1 MGRGPRALEGLGLR
15 MGDNGGFNWQGKRV
29 LVTGH
34 TGFKGSWL
42 CEMLLG
48 RGAVLS
54 GLALP
59 PETTPALFDQ
69 LGLARR
75 MDHATLDIRDAGAV
89 AARVRDLAPD
99 IVLHL
104 AAQPLVRRSYREPV
118 ETWATN
124 VMGTA
129 HLLDALT
136 RLDRAI
142 AVVVVTTDKVY
153 DNREWVHAYRE
164 TDRLGGHDPYSASK
178 AGTELVAQSWRKS
191 FGGGASGLRIA
202 TARAGNVIG
211 GGDWSEDRILPDL
224 MRALA
229 AGQALSLRNP
239 HAVRP
244 WQHVLDPLAGYLT
257 LAERLATSSEAQWQ
271 DGFNFGP
278 EAVDL
283 RTVRDLVDT
292 ALGHWPGR
300 WVDASDPAAPHEAG
314 RLALTIDKARATLG
328 WAPRWSFET
337 AVSETVSWYRG
348 LHDGQDAKA
357 LTTAQI
363 AAHAAEPG
371 AA

>member
-1 MGRGPRALEGLGLR
+1 VGGRPRTLEGLALR
-15 MGDNGGFNWQGKRV
+15 MEGIGEFSWPGKRV

-42 CEMLLG
+42 CEMLLD
-48 RGAVLS
+48 RGAALS

-59 PETTPALFDQ
+59 PETNPALFDQ
-69 LGLARR
+69 LELAHR
-75 MDHATLDIRDAGAV
+75 MDHATLDMREAGAV
-89 AARVRDLAPD
+89 AARVREVAPD
-99 IVLHL
+99 VVFHL
-104 AAQPLVRRSYREPV
+104 AAQALVRRSYREPV

-136 RLDRAI
+136 RLDRPV

-153 DNREWVHAYRE
+153 HNREWVHAYRE

-191 FGGGASGLRIA
+191 FGAGAHGLRIA

-229 AGQALSLRNP
+229 AGQAVSLRNP

-257 LAERLATSSEAQWQ
+257 LAERLATSPDVQWQ
-271 DGFNFGP
+271 NGFNFGP
-278 EAVDL
+278 EAVDQ
-283 RTVRDLVDT
+283 RTVRELVDT

-300 WVDASDPAAPHEAG
+300 WIDASDPAAAHEAG

-337 AVSETVSWYRG
+337 AISETVSWYRG
-348 LHDGQDAKA
+348 LHDGQDVRA
-357 LTTAQI
+357 LTRAQI
-363 AAHAAEPG
+363 AAHAAKTG

>member
-59 PETTPALFDQ
+59 PETKPALFDQ
-69 LGLARR
+69 LGLALR

-89 AARVRDLAPD
+89 AARVRDVAPD

-363 AAHAAEPG
+363 AAHAAKPG

>member
-1 MGRGPRALEGLGLR
+1 MGRGSRALEGLGLR

-89 AARVRDLAPD
+89 AARVRDVAPD

>member
-1 MGRGPRALEGLGLR
+1 VGRGPRTLEGLALR
-15 MGDNGGFNWQGKRV
+15 MDGNGEFSWQGKRV

-42 CEMLLG
+42 CEMLLD
-48 RGAVLS
+48 RGATLS

-59 PETTPALFDQ
+59 PETKPALFDQ

-75 MDHATLDIRDAGAV
+75 MDHAMVDIRDAGAV
-89 AARVRDLAPD
+89 AARVRDVIPD

-118 ETWATN
+118 VTWATN

-136 RLDRAI
+136 RLERPI
-142 AVVVVTTDKVY
+142 SVVVVTTDKVY

-164 TDRLGGHDPYSASK
+164 TDPLGGHDPYSTSK

-191 FGGGASGLRIA
+191 FGGGAHGLRIA

-239 HAVRP
+239 HSVRP
-244 WQHVLDPLAGYLT
+244 WQHVLDPLAGYLA
-257 LAERLATSSEAQWQ
+257 LAERLVASPDAQWQ

-292 ALGHWPGR
+292 ALGYWPGQ

-337 AVSETVSWYRG
+337 AVSKTVSWYRG
-348 LHDGQDAKA
+348 LHEGQDVRS
-357 LTTAQI
+357 LTKAQI
-363 AAHAAEPG
+363 AAHAAKTR

>member
-1 MGRGPRALEGLGLR
+1 MESLGLS
-15 MGDNGGFNWQGKRV
+15 MGLDWRGKRV

-48 RGAVLS
+48 RGAELA

-59 PETTPALFDQ
+59 PETKPALFEQ
-69 LGLARR
+69 LGLAHR
-75 MDHATLDIRDAGAV
+75 MDHATLDICDAGAV
-89 AARVRDLAPD
+89 AGRVREVAPE

-118 ETWATN
+118 ATWATN

-129 HLLDALT
+129 HLLDALNH
-136 RLDRAI
+136 LDRPI
-142 AVVVVTTDKVY
+142 AVVIVTTDKVY
-153 DNREWVHAYRE
+153 ENREWVHAYRE
-164 TDRLGGHDPYSASK
+164 TDRMGGHDPYSASK

-191 FGGGASGLRIA
+191 FGGGTHGLRIA

-211 GGDWSEDRILPDL
+211 GGDWSEDRIIPDL

-239 HAVRP
+239 NSVRP
-244 WQHVLDPLAGYLT
+244 WQHVLDPLTGYLA
-257 LAERLATSSEAQWQ
+257 LAEKLAMSPDARWQ

-283 RTVRDLVDT
+283 RTVCNLVDT
-292 ALGHWPGR
+292 ALGHWPGD
-300 WVDASDPAAPHEAG
+300 WVEASGSTAPHEAA
-314 RLALTIDKARATLG
+314 RLALTIDKARASLG
-328 WAPRWSFET
+328 WAPRWDFET
-337 AVSETVSWYRG
+337 AVLETVSWYRW
-348 LHDGQDAKA
+348 LHEGQDVRAV
-357 LTTAQI
+357 TRAQI
-363 AAHAAEPG
+363 AAHQAQAAI
-371 AA
+371 A

>member
-1 MGRGPRALEGLGLR
+1 MEGLAVT
-15 MGDNGGFNWQGKRV
+15 MSFWQGKRV

-42 CEMLLG
+42 SEMLVG
-48 RGAVLS
+48 RGAVVS
-54 GLALP
+54 GLALQ
-59 PETTPALFDQ
+59 PETNPALFDQ

-75 MDHATLDIRDAGAV
+75 IDHATLDIRDASAV
-89 AARVRDLAPD
+89 AARVRDVAPD

-104 AAQPLVRRSYREPV
+104 AAQPLVRRSYSEPV
-118 ETWATN
+118 ETWAVN

-136 RLDRAI
+136 RLDRTI

-153 DNREWVHAYRE
+153 DNHEWVHAYRE

-191 FGGGASGLRIA
+191 FGGAPHGLRIA

-271 DGFNFGP
+271 EGFNFGP

-328 WAPRWSFET
+328 WAPRWSFQT
-337 AVSETVSWYRG
+337 AVSETVLWYRG
-348 LHDGQDAKA
+348 LYEGQDAKA
-357 LTTAQI
+357 LTRAQI
-363 AAHAAEPG
+363 AAHASKTE

>member
-1 MGRGPRALEGLGLR
+1 MGRGPRALEDLGLNM
-15 MGDNGGFNWQGKRV
+15 MGSGGFSWQGRRV

-42 CEMLLG
+42 CEMLLD
-48 RGAVLS
+48 RGAALS

-89 AARVRDLAPD
+89 AARVRDVAPQ

-118 ETWATN
+118 ATWATN

-129 HLLDALT
+129 HLLEALT
-136 RLDRAI
+136 RLESPI

-191 FGGGASGLRIA
+191 FGGGAHGLRIA

-229 AGQALSLRNP
+229 AGRALSLRNP

-244 WQHVLDPLAGYLT
+244 WQHVLDPLAGYLA
-257 LAERLATSSEAQWQ
+257 LAERLATSPDAQWQ

-283 RTVRDLVDT
+283 RTVRDLVET

-328 WAPRWSFET
+328 WAPRWGFET

-357 LTTAQI
+357 LTRAQI
-363 AAHAAEPG
+363 AAHQAKTG